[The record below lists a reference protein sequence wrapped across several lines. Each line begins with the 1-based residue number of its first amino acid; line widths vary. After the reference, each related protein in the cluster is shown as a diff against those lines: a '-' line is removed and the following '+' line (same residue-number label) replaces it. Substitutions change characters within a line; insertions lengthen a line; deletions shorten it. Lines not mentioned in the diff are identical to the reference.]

1 MLPCPPLSGPP
12 IASGNMGELWIDP
25 TNQDVLIKKFR
36 TPHNRQESQLLVD
49 LNNLLYTIRPS
60 AKETLKQNFSWPLD
74 LYGSS
79 NSITAIKIPL
89 APKSF
94 YREIRM
100 LGDTENRLMTL
111 QYLVDREWWQS
122 PAVESREPSISIEE
136 RVEICHHMLTTLL
149 ILWESG
155 GVYGDFSF
163 MNLIWATEPTPRI
176 MFLDADT
183 ATADNTY
190 DRQLH
195 SPGWRE
201 HLLPGLTP
209 LQKDFRL
216 SSLAI
221 WRIFAQKLRSYPN
234 DQNLTNAL
242 NQLQSEVRIA
252 IQDLWTEMTMETAQ
266 TLHAILHKYR
276 DDRYIKML
284 LENAMQ
290 EGLARLAMQ
299 QSPHIPNKSE
309 AEKLLDAAKWRAIEE
324 SYEMKRG
331 RSQVRF
337 GRIHGN
343 NPDFVLDVTN
353 APTPVDFTKTE
364 SIINA
369 FRDGDFALIAEN
381 VNQFSPSS
389 PQIQYVKRSVEHAL
403 VEEPNPAVTFTE
415 DAYNCQANWVFPA
428 TAPWINRA
436 VMTVFDVN
444 GLVLSQKIFH
454 RKATRSGVRFQ
465 RDRQI
470 ATISIGWRVETDS
483 GIQVDSPNS
492 WNVTVSPSPVIPTTM
507 QPSTRDLATTR
518 PRISLETQSTF
529 TRELPDVQAAPPI
542 RVVAAEPL
550 RVQQTVN
557 PTNLGSKR
565 NLISR
570 IRSRLFGR

>member
-1 MLPCPPLSGPP
+1 
-12 IASGNMGELWIDP
+12 MGELWIDP

-149 ILWESG
+149 TLWESG

-221 WRIFAQKLRSYPN
+221 WRIFSQTLRGYP
-234 DQNLTNAL
+234 DDKNLTNAL
-242 NQLQSEVRIA
+242 NQLQSEVRLA
-252 IQDLWTEMTMETAQ
+252 IQNLWSDMTMDSARD
-266 TLHAILHKYR
+266 LHSVLHKYR
-276 DDRYIKML
+276 DDRYIKL
-284 LENAMQ
+284 LFENAMQ
-290 EGLARLAMQ
+290 EGLAKHALQ
-299 QSPHIPNKSE
+299 QIPHTPTKSE
-309 AEKLLDAAKWRAIEE
+309 EDQILRATKWAEIEQQ
-324 SYEMKRG
+324 YETKRG
-331 RSQVRF
+331 RSQSRF

-343 NPDFVLDVTN
+343 NPEFALDVTN
-353 APTPVDFTKTE
+353 APIPVDFDNPE
-364 SIINA
+364 SIVTA
-369 FRDGDFALIAEN
+369 FRNGDFALIAEN
-381 VNQFSPSS
+381 FDQFISAS
-389 PQIQYVKRSVEHAL
+389 PQFQFVIRAVEHAL
-403 VEEPNPAVTFTE
+403 VEEPIPAVDFIE
-415 DAYNCQANWVFPA
+415 GSNFFQANWVFPA
-428 TAPWINRA
+428 TTNWINRA
-436 VMTVFDVN
+436 VLTVFDVN
-444 GLVLSQKIFH
+444 GVVLSQKVFQ
-454 RKATRSGVRFQ
+454 RKATRSGVRVPHDQ
-465 RDRQI
+465 QI
-470 ATISIGWRVETDS
+470 ASISICWRAENSTGV
-483 GIQVDSPNS
+483 GVDSPNS
-492 WNVTVSPSPVIPTTM
+492 W
-507 QPSTRDLATTR
+507 STRISASHVRPANIPPAPNLPASTGPSR
-518 PRISLETQSTF
+518 PRITLDTQNTF
-529 TRELPDVQAAPPI
+529 TRDLPDVQAVPPTRI
-542 RVVAAEPL
+542 VPAAAPL
-550 RVQQTVN
+550 RVQQTVRQI
-557 PTNLGSKR
+557 PIRRKR
-565 NLISR
+565 NFVFKFIAR
-570 IRSRLFGR
+570 IFGR